1 MKIFL
6 KIVFLLMVYSCGYQP
21 LLVQKSDIIFFNET
35 NIIGESKISKAILK
49 NLNNYKGEGSDASLE
64 IESNYSKSISSKNKK
79 GDPTKNRLSI
89 SVELKISDK
98 NKKALDSQV
107 FIESFEYTVQDNKF
121 EMKQY
126 EKNIKQNLVE
136 DISDQILIYLAGI

>member
-79 GDPTKNRLSI
+79 GDPEVFNIRIDVNIILNSPGKKLNKSFNETI
-89 SVELKISDK
+89 SYNNQSSNFELKKHENQIIQNITQKIS
-98 NKKALDSQV
+98 
-107 FIESFEYTVQDNKF
+107 QDIIF
-121 EMKQY
+121 FFRS
-126 EKNIKQNLVE
+126 L
-136 DISDQILIYLAGI
+136 

>member
-35 NIIGESKISKAILK
+35 NIIGESKISKAILR
-49 NLNNYKGEGSDASLE
+49 NLNNYKGESSDASLE

-79 GDPTKNRLSI
+79 GDPEVFNIRIDVNIILNSPGKKLNKSFNETI
-89 SVELKISDK
+89 SYNNQSSNFELKKYENQIIQNITQKIS
-98 NKKALDSQV
+98 
-107 FIESFEYTVQDNKF
+107 QDIIF
-121 EMKQY
+121 FFRS
-126 EKNIKQNLVE
+126 L
-136 DISDQILIYLAGI
+136 

>member
-35 NIIGESKISKAILK
+35 NIIGESKISKAILR
-49 NLNNYKGEGSDASLE
+49 NLNNYKGESSDASLE

-79 GDPTKNRLSI
+79 GDPEVFNIRIDVNIILNSPGNKLNKSFSETI
-89 SVELKISDK
+89 SYNNQSSNFELKKYENQIIQNITKKIS
-98 NKKALDSQV
+98 
-107 FIESFEYTVQDNKF
+107 QDIIF
-121 EMKQY
+121 FFRS
-126 EKNIKQNLVE
+126 L
-136 DISDQILIYLAGI
+136 

>member
-79 GDPTKNRLSI
+79 GDPEVFNIRIDVNIILNSPGKKLNKSFNETI
-89 SVELKISDK
+89 SYNNQSSNFELKKYENQIIQNITQKIS
-98 NKKALDSQV
+98 
-107 FIESFEYTVQDNKF
+107 QDIIF
-121 EMKQY
+121 FFRS
-126 EKNIKQNLVE
+126 L
-136 DISDQILIYLAGI
+136 

>member
-79 GDPTKNRLSI
+79 GDPEVFNIRIDVNIILNSPGKKLNKSFNETI
-89 SVELKISDK
+89 SYNNQSSNFELKKYENQIIQNITKKIS
-98 NKKALDSQV
+98 
-107 FIESFEYTVQDNKF
+107 QDIIF
-121 EMKQY
+121 FFRS
-126 EKNIKQNLVE
+126 L
-136 DISDQILIYLAGI
+136 